1 MADGSSATEWMG
13 ITTMRLSRNR
23 AGYYIKEGVNSIFTH
38 GLMSFASVCIIIA
51 FLVIMGSFI
60 LLAVNINALVGELE
74 SENIILAYVDENLS
88 DAEASGLGPF
98 LRATPNVS
106 TVRFI
111 TREQAMDGF
120 IGRQEDRERFEDVQ
134 PDWFRHRYEV
144 YVEDVAYL
152 AETQIALATIYG
164 VERVNANLR
173 IAQMLVSVRNVVSV
187 VSVIIAGIL
196 LAISLFI
203 MSNTI
208 KLATFERREEIAI
221 MRMVGAT
228 NAFIR
233 WPFIC
238 EGFILGTVGSMSS
251 FTALWALYRFAS
263 DRVINFEMGLIYLVS
278 FSNVRLPMFILFAAI
293 GFGVG
298 VGGSALALNKY
309 LKV

>member
-1 MADGSSATEWMG
+1 MK
-13 ITTMRLSRNR
+13 LSKNR
-23 AGYYIKEGVNSIFTH
+23 TFYYIKEGIGSIFTH
-38 GLMSFASVCIIIA
+38 GLMSFASICIIIA
-51 FLVIMGSFI
+51 FLVIMGTFI
-60 LLAVNINALVGELE
+60 LLAVNITSLVGELE

-88 DAEASGLGPF
+88 NAEAGALGPMI
-98 LRATPNVS
+98 RATSNVNN
-106 TVRFI
+106 VRYI
-111 TREQAMDGF
+111 TREQAMDSF
-120 IGRQEDRERFEDVQ
+120 IGRYEDRERFEDVE

-144 YVEDVAYL
+144 YVDDVAL
-152 AETQIALATIYG
+152 IAETQLALSTIYG
-164 VERVNANLR
+164 IERVNANLR

-187 VSVIIAGIL
+187 VSLVIAGIL

-233 WPFIC
+233 WPFIY
-238 EGFILGTVGSMSS
+238 EGFILGTIGAMAS
-251 FTALWALYRFAS
+251 FAVLWALYGVAADS
-263 DRVINFEMGLIYLVS
+263 VVNFEMGLIYLVPFANIS
-278 FSNVRLPMFILFAAI
+278 WPMFLLFAAI

-298 VGGSALALNKY
+298 VGGSAMALNKY